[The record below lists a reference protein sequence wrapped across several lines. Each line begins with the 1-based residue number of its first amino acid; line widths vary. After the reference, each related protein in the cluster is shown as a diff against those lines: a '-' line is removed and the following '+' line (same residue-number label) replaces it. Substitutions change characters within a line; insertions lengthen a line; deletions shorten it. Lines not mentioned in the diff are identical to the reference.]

1 MLVCGPALEA
11 VDMPVCGPAL
21 EAVDMPVCGH
31 ASPWSSLGGCG
42 HAGLWSSLGG
52 CGHAS
57 LWSSLGGCGHAGL
70 WSSLGGCG
78 HASLWSSLGG
88 CGHASLWSSL
98 GGCGHASPALEA
110 VDMPVCGLALEAVDM
125 PVRPWRL
132 WTCQSSLGG
141 CGHTSPALG
150 AVDMPVCGLALEAV
164 MQTVYAVRTLFRT
177 VSILSWKLCMIIVLY
192 VKYQCQSQKFK
203 DTVPSVALI
212 LTGIWGIQSTLFW
225 TLLLVFSDYGQVR
238 SFKLFVI
245 TSTELTLCWLWPNF
259 KIKGIRKVKLKVVFS
274 HEVLI
279 HYSSVLCE
287 KQGCNQAHNVWT
299 SACKS

>member
-1 MLVCGPALEA
+1 MECIKVLTLSFTNILLTVLNN
-11 VDMPVCGPAL
+11 
-21 EAVDMPVCGH
+21 H
-31 ASPWSSLGGCG
+31 T
-42 HAGLWSSLGG
+42 
-52 CGHAS
+52 
-57 LWSSLGGCGHAGL
+57 GL

-88 CGHASLWSSL
+88 CGHASLWSGL

-110 VDMPVCGLALEAVDM
+110 VDMPVCGPALEAV
-125 PVRPWRL
+125 
-132 WTCQSSLGG
+132 T
-141 CGHTSPALG
+141 
-150 AVDMPVCGLALEAV
+150 
-164 MQTVYAVRTLFRT
+164 QTVYVVRALFRT
-177 VSILSWKLCMIIVLY
+177 VSILSWKLCMIVVLY

-279 HYSSVLCE
+279 H
-287 KQGCNQAHNVWT
+287 
-299 SACKS
+299 